1 MSHGAIS
8 RSFICFFSNY
18 KLQLL
23 RACMVNIFKNNQYD
37 SDPIHVK
44 IEQVVVQF
52 SNGLTVQYLD
62 CRFFWMPFDD
72 RTWEKMPEYQTS
84 FLKASEHQIIL
95 LSFWIRLVF

>member
-62 CRFFWMPFDD
+62 CQFFWMPFDD
-72 RTWEKMPEYQTS
+72 RT
-84 FLKASEHQIIL
+84 
-95 LSFWIRLVF
+95 